1 MIMKSALALAAIM
14 SAAIAAPAFA
24 QTTSTTVTTSPGASS
39 SYYIV
44 QDASTK
50 KCTITHEKPA
60 GSSMTVVGGD
70 GTIYKTETEA
80 QSAMKTTKVCTQ

>member
-1 MIMKSALALAAIM
+1 MKNLLIGAMLVAGLSV
-14 SAAIAAPAFA
+14 PAFA
-24 QTTSTTVTTSPGASS
+24 QTTVTTSPGAGS

-50 KCTITHEKPA
+50 KCTITHEKPTT
-60 GSSMTVVGGD
+60 SSMTVVGSD

-80 QSAMKTTKVCTQ
+80 QSAMKTTKVCTTN